1 MDDQVEGA
9 LPIGFSFHFYGTDY
23 TEFYLSSNG
32 FIAFDS
38 PNGDADSSSRPLPTN
53 DNLNLLAIAAL
64 FWTDLNPQAGGSVL
78 FETRGSPGSRELIV
92 GFYEVPD
99 SNEFLFTDVVA
110 EAIFS
115 EGTNNILFQFGDID
129 LLSTFFDDSVSIGI
143 QNTAQDIALQIH
155 FEDVADREFFN
166 EAYLITPE
174 PSSFI
179 LFSLGLVALVV
190 AAATRRRS
198 STN

>member
-1 MDDQVEGA
+1 MLRVWSKRYVSCVSRF
-9 LPIGFSFHFYGTDY
+9 LSFTIH
-23 TEFYLSSNG
+23 
-32 FIAFDS
+32 
-38 PNGDADSSSRPLPTN
+38 
-53 DNLNLLAIAAL
+53 
-64 FWTDLNPQAGGSVL
+64 
-78 FETRGSPGSRELIV
+78 
-92 GFYEVPD
+92 
-99 SNEFLFTDVVA
+99 
-110 EAIFS
+110 
-115 EGTNNILFQFGDID
+115 NILFQFGDID

-190 AAATRRRS
+190 AAAMRRRS